1 MLKFC
6 PLICSTEVDYETMT
20 SIYPGPVFL
29 NLSNQHPV
37 LKWCHKY
44 LDNKGFVTQPGG
56 SVSHM
61 AFAVAEYVGANIIA
75 LMGQDL
81 SFRDKLHAGD
91 VTGFFYSKGE
101 VEEYKRRNPIVKDIF
116 GEECYTMFQFLGFR
130 TSFEEA
136 IKHFAGIVI
145 NATEGG
151 LPIEGALT
159 LRLRDFIDQYCD
171 IPPLEAFEFVS
182 RLGDMPT
189 TYDLPGLLAHIQNGA
204 AKFTKVRK
212 NAREI
217 IECVFRLKELKEAS
231 MLKSDEAAHLIR
243 KIGKQEKV
251 IEDPILKV
259 IAPYRYRMENYLR
272 HDEIDIDTFD
282 AIQDSLDYYG
292 NLIEV
297 IDIFLDRLDGL
308 IKTLER
314 ESKIDGI
321 LSDEA
326 LHVIDRYYQAGALHS
341 ETGMVREATKAF
353 EKALT
358 EFSGLVRPELQ
369 KEYWSV
375 ALKAHAFIAELYIKQ
390 HRFYEAKEILDVLNI
405 LISNNEVE
413 IHEGGPDQE
422 TILESL
428 NICREGVS
436 KWEERKAKAELLLA
450 KSLTNYG
457 SHLES
462 GWFYSRVG
470 DHERAEIAYLKEIG
484 ETCSLIAYNC
494 SESGKVASHM
504 IRLIGAHYGLAQT
517 YLVMERK
524 KDAIAVLDSGSKEI
538 GKLIS
543 FDLAQAV
550 EEFGALFV
558 DLYASIGERE
568 RAEDVCQRVL
578 TIVPNSIALKEKIQ
592 AFEQTKMDQS
602 IEARF

>member
-1 MLKFC
+1 
-6 PLICSTEVDYETMT
+6 
-20 SIYPGPVFL
+20 
-29 NLSNQHPV
+29 
-37 LKWCHKY
+37 
-44 LDNKGFVTQPGG
+44 
-56 SVSHM
+56 M
-61 AFAVAEYVGANIIA
+61 AFALAEYMGANIIA
-75 LMGQDL
+75 FMGQDL
-81 SFRDKLHAGD
+81 SFKEKLHAGD
-91 VTGFFYSKGE
+91 VTGLFYSEGDIE
-101 VEEYKRRNPIVKDIF
+101 DYKRRNPIVKDIF
-116 GEECYTMFQFLGFR
+116 GEERHTMVQFLGFR

-136 IKHFAGIVI
+136 IKRFAGIVI

-151 LPIEGALT
+151 LPIEGAQT
-159 LRLRDFIDQYCD
+159 MRLKDFLDEYCNVTITD
-171 IPPLEAFEFVS
+171 TFETVAP
-182 RLGDMPT
+182 LGDMPAS
-189 TYDLPGLLAHIQNGA
+189 YDLPALMAHIRNGNK
-204 AKFTKVRK
+204 KFTMIRK
-212 NAREI
+212 NAKEI
-217 IECVFRLKELKEAS
+217 IKCVIMLKELKEAN
-231 MLKSDEAAHLIR
+231 MLQNDEAVKLIR
-243 KIGKQEKV
+243 KIGKREKV
-251 IEDPILKV
+251 VEDPILKV

-358 EFSGLVRPELQ
+358 EFSGLVSPELQ
-369 KEYWSV
+369 KEYWPV

-436 KWEERKAKAELLLA
+436 KWEERKVKAELIFD
-450 KSLTNYG
+450 KSLTSYG

-470 DHERAEIAYLKEIG
+470 DHERAEIAYLKAIG
-484 ETCSLIAYNC
+484 ESRSFIMDNC
-494 SESGKVASHM
+494 AHPEIIASHK
-504 IRLIGAHYGLAQT
+504 IRLIGAYYGLAQA

-524 KDAIAVLDSGSKEI
+524 KDAIAVLDSGSQEI

-550 EEFGALFV
+550 EGFGALFV
-558 DLYASIGERE
+558 DLYESIGERE

-592 AFEQTKMDQS
+592 AFEQTKMDKS